1 MGLARVAVA
10 NGPDFG
16 GRNSTRLDAA
26 WEWVHERPLLHF
38 AVSEIQAG
46 IASFSVYAFFVIISY
61 LTEAVTVRFP
71 LRNPAPAHFLDL
83 ALAWGAAFSGSI
95 TFIGLTICSILR
107 LFIQLWRRAQ
117 S

>member
-1 MGLARVAVA
+1 MAVA

-16 GRNSTRLDAA
+16 GKNTTKFDAA
-26 WEWVHERPLLHF
+26 WEWIHERPLLHF

-46 IASFSVYAFFVIISY
+46 IASFSVYTFFVVISY
-61 LTEAVTVRFP
+61 ITELVTARFP

-83 ALAWGAAFSGSI
+83 ALAWAAAFSGSI

-107 LFIQLWRRAQ
+107 LFVQQFKRAQ